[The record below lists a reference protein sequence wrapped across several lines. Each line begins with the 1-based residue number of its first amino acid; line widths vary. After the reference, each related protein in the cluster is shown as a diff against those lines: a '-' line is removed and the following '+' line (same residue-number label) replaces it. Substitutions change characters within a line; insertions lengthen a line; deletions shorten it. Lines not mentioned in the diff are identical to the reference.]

1 MTSDVKSEP
10 KKKISW
16 PPHWLCHIYST
27 FKHSNTDLFSWTPSW
42 HWVWHRLEVLPLLTS
57 SSVCNLLN
65 SMEMVRMEKSSGPLR
80 MFEHNGTLLQSSE
93 IYVQYTNRMISSS
106 WWDCLY
112 LCWSEISR
120 FIRWYLHSHI
130 VHNLR
135 AKYLAKT
142 LWRETETD
150 LSQTVLKSVFLVFF
164 HKKK

>member
-106 WWDCLY
+106 WWDCICADLRSSRGSSGDIYILTLFIICVQSTWLRHCEERQRLIYHRLY
-112 LCWSEISR
+112 
-120 FIRWYLHSHI
+120 
-130 VHNLR
+130 
-135 AKYLAKT
+135 
-142 LWRETETD
+142 
-150 LSQTVLKSVFLVFF
+150 
-164 HKKK
+164 